1 MSSTPTS
8 PLSRTRLTP
17 SETTRSAS
25 TSRPE
30 SVSSRTAIFGLSS
43 SIWRISWRFFSPP
56 EKPSLTLRSAKAG
69 SICSSAMASLTSLT
83 QSRSFGASPR
93 VAVAAVRR
101 KLETE
106 TPGISTGYC
115 IARNRPARA
124 RSSTDMASTSW
135 TVPSSSVSVTLPW
148 VTVYFGWPA
157 IEYAS
162 VDLPEPFGPMIAWV
176 SPLLMVRS
184 TPLRISLRSP
194 SASTVTWRLRISRVL
209 MRSGLLLDGVV
220 DVDVDG
226 VAVDLHGVHGDR
238 LGRGEG
244 QRLAGAELE
253 LAAVQPAVDDAAVDV
268 ALGESDLGVR
278 ARVVDREDLV
288 VAPDDRDRDVADADR
303 QGVGVRDVGQG
314 AGAHVAGQVRGSGS
328 GLGHTP
334 CSSSSCSTFATR
346 RASSSSMPTCC
357 STSWK
362 KPRTTRRRASS
373 TGMPRDCR

>member
-30 SVSSRTAIFGLSS
+30 SVSSSTAIFGLSS
-43 SIWRISWRFFSPP
+43 SSWRISWRFFSPP
-56 EKPSLTLRSAKAG
+56 EKPSLTLRSANAG
-69 SICSSAMASLTSLT
+69 SICSCAIASLTSLT

-115 IARNRPARA
+115 IARKRPARA
-124 RSSTDMASTSW
+124 RSSTVMASTSTPSRV
-135 TVPSSSVSVTLPW
+135 TVPS

-157 IEYAS
+157 IEYAR

-184 TPLRISLRSP
+184 TPFRISLVVP

-209 MRSGLLLDGVV
+209 MRSGLLLGGVV

-253 LAAVQPAVDDAAVDV
+253 LGAVEPAVDDAAVDV

-278 ARVVDREDLV
+278 ARVGEGVVLV
-288 VAPDDRDRDVADADR
+288 LAAHDRDGDVAGADGQR
-303 QGVGVRDVGQG
+303 VRVGDVGDR
-314 AGAHVAGQVRGSGS
+314 AGTHEPVETRGHG
-328 GLGHTP
+328 G
-334 CSSSSCSTFATR
+334 
-346 RASSSSMPTCC
+346 
-357 STSWK
+357 
-362 KPRTTRRRASS
+362 
-373 TGMPRDCR
+373 

>member
-56 EKPSLTLRSAKAG
+56 LKPSLTLRSAKAG
-69 SICSSAMASLTSLT
+69 SICSCAIASLTSLT

-101 KLETE
+101 KLETD

-115 IARNRPARA
+115 IARKRPARA
-124 RSSTDMASTSW
+124 RSSTVMASTSTPSRV
-135 TVPSSSVSVTLPW
+135 TVPS

-157 IEYAS
+157 IEYAR

-238 LGRGEG
+238 LGRGKAE
-244 QRLAGAELE
+244 RLAGLQLE
-253 LAAVQPAVDDAAVDV
+253 LRAVQPAVDDAVEDV
-268 ALGESDLGVR
+268 ALGERDLGVR
-278 ARVVDREDLV
+278 AHVVDREDLV